1 MSTQSP
7 SNQESMDFSIEGM
20 TCAACSARI
29 EKVLNKHPDIQVAN
43 VNLTMES
50 AHIEY
55 DPSSL
60 SKEDIYAKVHKL
72 GYKAI
77 EREVTEE
84 KAERKEEA
92 FQKQKRLFIVA
103 LIFSVPLFITMIDH
117 FYPQEMLLPHW
128 LMNGYLQW
136 ALATPVQF
144 YVGWQFYRGAY
155 QSLRSGSANMDVL
168 VAMGTSAA
176 YIYSVYLVLLGQN
189 LLFFE
194 TSAIIITLVLLGKL
208 LELRAKGR
216 TSDAIKKLMG
226 LQPKKALVVRDGVE
240 SLLAIDQVVVGDH
253 VRILPGDK
261 IPVDGI
267 VISGSSSVDES
278 MLTGESMPIDK
289 HIDDEVVGATI
300 NKHGTLTIQATK
312 IGSDSV
318 LAQIVQIVERAQGSK
333 APIQRMVD
341 LISSYFVPA
350 ALGIAILSFLGWYFV
365 AGASFE
371 VALINFTAVL
381 VIACPCALG
390 LATPTSIMVGTG
402 KGAEHGILFKG
413 GEYVERAHKV
423 DTILL
428 DKTGTITEGA
438 PTVTDLIEVA
448 GNDSSHVLQLVAS
461 VEANSEHPLGAA
473 IVQYAKDQELSL
485 LETDSFNAVPGFGVE
500 AKINDQT
507 VKVGTRRFIGSF
519 SHEEEI
525 KKLENDGKTVML
537 VSVNESFAGA
547 IAVADKVKRTSKE
560 AISLLKN
567 AGYQVMMITGDNEA
581 TALSIGEQ
589 VGILDVYSQ
598 VLPEDKARIVD
609 ELKAKGNRVMMVGD
623 GINDAPALATADVG
637 VAIGTGTDVAME
649 ASHITLMR
657 GDLHSLYQT
666 VLLSRKTMTNIKQNL
681 FWAFIYN
688 SIGIPIAALGFLAP
702 WVAGAAMAFSSVSVV
717 SNSLR
722 LKRIKL
728 KESVS

>member
-1 MSTQSP
+1 
-7 SNQESMDFSIEGM
+7 MDFSIEGM